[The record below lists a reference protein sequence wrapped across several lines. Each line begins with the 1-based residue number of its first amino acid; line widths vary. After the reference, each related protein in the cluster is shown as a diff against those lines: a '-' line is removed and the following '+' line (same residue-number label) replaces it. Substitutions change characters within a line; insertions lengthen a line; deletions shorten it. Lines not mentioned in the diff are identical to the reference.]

1 VLAIAGA
8 AVGILLAVAFEGGIN
23 RFFQWRYDT
32 MLVFVRVT
40 PRIVLRSVAIAV
52 PLGVAAAT
60 ASSWS
65 LIRRPGLV
73 GARR

>member
-1 VLAIAGA
+1 VTGA
-8 AVGILLAVAFEGGIN
+8 LFGILLAMIFQGGIN

-40 PRIVLRSVAIAV
+40 PRIALRSIAIAV

-65 LIRRPGLV
+65 LIKRQGLV